1 MNPYHSNCPICR
13 KLGITVDTTHYIHCP
28 AYRDMV
34 HRSIAQ
40 VANTIN
46 TSFPATGAGT
56 EEAVEIAPATKN
68 RTRLLSG

>member
-34 HRSIAQ
+34 C
-40 VANTIN
+40 
-46 TSFPATGAGT
+46 TGCKYHKY
-56 EEAVEIAPATKN
+56 EF
-68 RTRLLSG
+68 SGDWCRYRGGGRNCPGHKKPD